1 MKTTSLLKG
10 MGFPRV
16 VETSE
21 NQMKC
26 VHYAKFNEETGVH
39 CMADSTLLYR
49 FRRVFV
55 GSNGISYKHKYYL
68 VDSLNPMAGNAG
80 DHETQA
86 KEISCTKWMT
96 FEEVDKVVASA
107 SRRYVMRAANLE
119 TLKLMTCGG
128 CVHKP
133 SGYPSY

>member
-1 MKTTSLLKG
+1 
-10 MGFPRV
+10 
-16 VETSE
+16 
-21 NQMKC
+21 
-26 VHYAKFNEETGVH
+26 
-39 CMADSTLLYR
+39 
-49 FRRVFV
+49 
-55 GSNGISYKHKYYL
+55 
-68 VDSLNPMAGNAG
+68 MAGNAG
-80 DHETQA
+80 DRETQA

-133 SGYPSY
+133 SGYPSYWTTMTTDTISKLYPESIPTSNMVKLNFDL